1 MTILSS
7 IQDRKKSIHR
17 ALVYG
22 ICAATVMLFAGTV
35 IFLVWACYRGFDFT
49 DEGWYLL
56 SYRYPDDIPFGHSSY
71 HQYIGFFYEILNY
84 DIALLRVGGI
94 ILLLISTL
102 IFYFGFH
109 RMAASFRDS
118 SIRNSMF
125 KRCRLFDITEYCFL
139 GLGTLLVYSW
149 FLPSPSYNTLNAI
162 FLNAGTGLYFA
173 GIGTLL
179 MRKERSTDAWL
190 FLFFSG
196 VFIGCS
202 FFAKFTSGLALYGI
216 LCITSACWPKLP
228 LPQRLKAIA
237 LLTAGKISWF
247 LLHFILIQSISDWWS
262 FLSGGIELISVLES
276 GHGINSVTRYLAEFK
291 HLLGASVLKF
301 WGTYAILS
309 IWALLFLIFSKKS
322 ASSFQKLFTLLLL
335 VPVSAVAISYHSNQF
350 IGGVARFGQ
359 LTEFYLSVM
368 ILMTAVIIVI
378 QVILRNRQHISS
390 LDITLL
396 LFAGSSFGLP
406 FMGAIGT
413 GNQIYIITLYHIV
426 PWFAILL
433 ILIRLMASA
442 YKSAIIYSI
451 AILAIAAFASS
462 QILSGCLNDPYRLN
476 SGVLHQSKKTE
487 IGYPAS
493 ILLLDSRANLFITK
507 LRRMATINGFKP
519 GDDMLAFY
527 NMPGAVFCLGGRSPG
542 YPWFFGGYK
551 GSKHFA
557 EKALSRIPRERLRKA
572 FVLQNGIKTLEM
584 PDFSRFGINF
594 PSDYD
599 LCGSLNAPNGNS
611 EEQILLWKP
620 KHNFRS

>member
-1 MTILSS
+1 M
-7 IQDRKKSIHR
+7 
-17 ALVYG
+17 

-49 DEGWYLL
+49 DEGYYLL
-56 SYRYPDDIPFGHSSY
+56 NYRYPDNIPFGVSSY
-71 HQYIGFFYEILNY
+71 HQYFGFFYKILNY

-102 IFYFGFH
+102 IFHFGFH
-109 RMAASFRDS
+109 RIAASFRNS

-125 KRCRLFDITEYCFL
+125 KRYKLFGITEYCFL
-139 GLGTLLVYSW
+139 GIGTLLIYSW

-173 GIGTLL
+173 GIGILL
-179 MRKERSTDAWL
+179 MRKERSTNAWL

-202 FFAKFTSGLALYGI
+202 FFTKFTSGFALYGI
-216 LCITSACWPKLP
+216 LCITSACWPRLT

-237 LLTAGKISWF
+237 LITAGKISWF
-247 LLHFILIQSISDWWS
+247 MLHFILIQSISDWWS
-262 FLSGGIELISVLES
+262 FLSGGIELISALKS

-291 HLLGASVLKF
+291 HLIIASVLKF
-301 WGTYAILS
+301 WGAYAILS
-309 IWALLFLIFSKKS
+309 IGALLFLIFARKS
-322 ASSFQKLFTLLLL
+322 APSFQKLLTWLLLIPL
-335 VPVSAVAISYHSNQF
+335 SAVAISYQRNQF
-350 IGGVARFGQ
+350 IGGVGRFGQ

-368 ILMTAVIIVI
+368 ILLTAVIIVI
-378 QVILRNRQHISS
+378 QVILRNRQHISP

-396 LFAGSSFGLP
+396 VFAGSSFGLP

-413 GNQIYIITLYHIV
+413 GNQIYTITLYHMV
-426 PWFAILL
+426 PWFAIFL
-433 ILIRLMASA
+433 ILIRLMATA
-442 YKSAIIYSI
+442 YKSALIYSI
-451 AILAIAAFASS
+451 TILTIAAFASS
-462 QILSGCLNDPYRLN
+462 QILSGCLNNPYRLN
-476 SGVLHQSKKTE
+476 SGVLHQSMKTE

-493 ILLLDSRANLFITK
+493 NLLLDTRANRFITE
-507 LRRMATINGFKP
+507 LRRLATIHGFKP

-542 YPWFFGGYK
+542 IPWFFGGYK
-551 GSKHFA
+551 GSKNFA
-557 EKALSRIPRERLRKA
+557 EKALSRIPRDRLRKA
-572 FVLQNGIKTLEM
+572 FVLQNGIKTFEM
-584 PDFSRFGINF
+584 PDLSRFGINF

-599 LCGSLNAPNGNS
+599 LCGRLSAPNGNS